1 MSQEMKHNKTKI
13 TVVSFEEYQDIE
25 FIDPALYFVK
35 LASGWCQTFFGG
47 ENNYE

>member
-1 MSQEMKHNKTKI
+1 MKHNKTKI

-35 LASGWCQTFFGG
+35 LASGW
-47 ENNYE
+47 